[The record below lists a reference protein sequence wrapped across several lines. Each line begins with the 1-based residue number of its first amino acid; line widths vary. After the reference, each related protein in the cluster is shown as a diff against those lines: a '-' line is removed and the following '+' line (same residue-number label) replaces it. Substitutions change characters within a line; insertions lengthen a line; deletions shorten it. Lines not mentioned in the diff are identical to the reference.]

1 MPTTL
6 AKCNSTRCC
15 C

>member
-6 AKCNSTRCC
+6 AYDTIR
-15 C
+15 